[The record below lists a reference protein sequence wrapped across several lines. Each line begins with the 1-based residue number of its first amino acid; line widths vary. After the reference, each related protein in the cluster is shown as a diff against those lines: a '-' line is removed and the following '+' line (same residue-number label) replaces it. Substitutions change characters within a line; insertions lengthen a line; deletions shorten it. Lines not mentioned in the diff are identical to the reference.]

1 MAREVEGKRTAP
13 GILALLA
20 KYKYVLIVL
29 LAGVVCLAWPSG
41 DRGAAPAAESITP
54 DPEVSQRQELAQ
66 LQQEMEDILGK
77 MQGVGELRLML
88 TLDRGT
94 SKTLAQDAGLSYKGQ
109 PAAPEDYSRSASTV
123 VLSRS
128 GSGESV
134 VVLHETCPQFRG
146 ALVVCQGGGDPAV
159 RLAVIE
165 AVSALTGLGSDKIS
179 VVKWQS

>member
-1 MAREVEGKRTAP
+1 MAREVEGKRAAP
-13 GILALLA
+13 GVLALLS
-20 KYKYVLIVL
+20 KYKYVMIVL
-29 LAGVVCLAWPSG
+29 LAGIVCL
-41 DRGAAPAAESITP
+41 EI
-54 DPEVSQRQELAQ
+54 LQ
-66 LQQEMEDILGK
+66 LQQEMEDILSK

-88 TLDRGT
+88 TLDQGS
-94 SKTLAQDAGLSYKGQ
+94 SKALAQDASLNYSGA

-123 VLSRS
+123 VVSKS

-134 VVLHETCPQFRG
+134 VVLHETYPQFRG

>member
-1 MAREVEGKRTAP
+1 MAREVEGKRAA
-13 GILALLA
+13 GGMALLA
-20 KYKYVLIVL
+20 KYKYVILVL

-41 DRGAAPAAESITP
+41 DRGSSQEEVPIAA
-54 DPEVSQRQELAQ
+54 VSSSERQEIAQ
-66 LQQEMEDILGK
+66 LQREMEEILGK
-77 MQGVGELRLML
+77 MQGGGELRLML
-88 TLDRGT
+88 TLDQGS
-94 SKTLAQDAGLSYKGQ
+94 SKALAQDASLNYSGA

-123 VLSRS
+123 VVSKS

-134 VVLHETCPQFRG
+134 VVLHETYPQFRG

>member
-1 MAREVEGKRTAP
+1 M
-13 GILALLA
+13 
-20 KYKYVLIVL
+20 
-29 LAGVVCLAWPSG
+29 
-41 DRGAAPAAESITP
+41 PASE
-54 DPEVSQRQELAQ
+54 RQEILQ

-88 TLDRGT
+88 TLDQGS
-94 SKTLAQDAGLSYKGQ
+94 SKALAQDASLNYSGA

-123 VLSRS
+123 VVSKS

-134 VVLHETCPQFRG
+134 VVLHETYPQFRG

>member
-1 MAREVEGKRTAP
+1 MAREVEGKRAAP
-13 GILALLA
+13 GVLALLS
-20 KYKYVLIVL
+20 KYKYVMIVL
-29 LAGVVCLAWPSG
+29 LAGIVCLAWPSK
-41 DRGAAPAAESITP
+41 DRAEPGIETPAAVPASE
-54 DPEVSQRQELAQ
+54 RQEILQ
-66 LQQEMEDILGK
+66 LQQEMEDILSK

-88 TLDRGT
+88 TLDQGS
-94 SKTLAQDAGLSYKGQ
+94 SKALAQDASLNYSGA

-123 VLSRS
+123 VVSKS

-134 VVLHETCPQFRG
+134 VVLHETYPQFRG

-179 VVKWQS
+179 VVTWHS